1 MKVVK
6 KNFTLI
12 ELLVVIAIIA
22 ILASMLLPALNQARE
37 KAKAISCANN
47 QKQIGLASLIYASD
61 YQDHLPPCSN
71 PNPLAWT
78 GQIYSNLLSNGNYLK
93 VKTWILEDYGWAAD
107 PVWTCPSLTRGQMW
121 VWSGY
126 GVSATHTIGYGYSV
140 KISKLKN
147 VSKIFLL
154 GDSGLYNSTKS
165 MNMSYFTIKC
175 NLCSSW
181 STPTTNSFFWA
192 RHQNRGN
199 ALFADGH
206 VGSHSYDY
214 MKANTDNIFNH

>member
-1 MKVVK
+1 MKEEKV
-6 KNFTLI
+6 FTLI

-47 QKQIGLASLIYASD
+47 QKQIGLASLIYAGD
-61 YQDHLPPCSN
+61 YQDHLPPYSN
-71 PNPLAWT
+71 PNPVTWT
-78 GQIYSNLLSNGNYLK
+78 GQMYSNLLSDGNYLK
-93 VKTWILEDYGWAAD
+93 VKTWTEENYGWAGD
-107 PVWTCPSLTRGQMW
+107 PVWTCPSLTRPQMW
-121 VWSGY
+121 LWSGY
-126 GVSATHTIGYGYSV
+126 GVSVTHTVSYGYSV
-140 KISKLKN
+140 KITRLKN
-147 VSKIFLL
+147 VSKVFIL

-175 NLCSSW
+175 PKCTVW
-181 STPTTNSFFWA
+181 TTPTTNSFFWA

-206 VGSHSYDY
+206 VGALSYEY
-214 MKANTDNIFNH
+214 MENNTDNVFCH